1 MSNEL
6 KDKFPRNYNIEKKYR
21 KEYEDLKKKNE
32 LFKGKTSNEIFMISL
47 SLGFKNKCPKPLK
60 SPYPVIN
67 CNAFDIK
74 DTWLIAAVAIN
85 ESGVG
90 ILNDMLAVRKIAE
103 KYANGGFE
111 ILKKKLSSDSPGSI
125 IKRFEKE
132 LGS

>member
-47 SLGFKNKCPKPLK
+47 SLGFKNKCPKILK
-60 SPYPVIN
+60 SPYPVVN
-67 CNAFDIK
+67 CNAFDVKSTWIIASLAIK
-74 DTWLIAAVAIN
+74 EKGI
-85 ESGVG
+85 GV
-90 ILNDMLAVRKIAE
+90 LSDMVEIRKTAE

-111 ILKKKLSSDSPGSI
+111 ILKKKLSSDDPGSI
-125 IKRFEKE
+125 IKRFEEE
-132 LGS
+132 LLD